1 MTDILHKLAAVS
13 NLQAQ
18 DAATGL
24 NKLADDQQ
32 QKIYEKRAVRDVQ
45 EYYDTVMSDEVVTF
59 DELQNL
65 HEMRSEIGSTDDG
78 FWNSEGRVNGFS
90 NADGTSW
97 TYDAGQVNSHG
108 NGNNDGFSID
118 LREDSDDPLKNSA
131 AKKGMEAIER
141 EIDGQMDE
149 LEDNESMLQ
158 FEIQVGTSK
167 MTSAEQSRAGAEKR
181 LEDHRKTLQQK
192 WEG

>member
-18 DAATGL
+18 DAASDL
-24 NKLADDQQ
+24 NKLADRQQ
-32 QKIYEKRAVRDVQ
+32 EKVYEKRAVRDVQ
-45 EYYDTVMSDEVVTF
+45 EYYDTVMSDDVVTF

-65 HEMRSEIGSTDDG
+65 HEMHSEIGATTDN
-78 FWNSEGRVNGFS
+78 FWNSDGKVNGFS
-90 NADGTSW
+90 SADGTSW
-97 TYDAGQVNSHG
+97 SYDSGQVNSHG

-118 LREDSDDPLKNSA
+118 LREDSDNPLKNST
-131 AKKGMEAIER
+131 AKKGLEAIDR
-141 EIDGQMDE
+141 EIDGVMDD
-149 LEDNESMLQ
+149 LEDDESLLQ

>member
-18 DAATGL
+18 DASAGL

-32 QKIYEKRAVRDVQ
+32 AKIYEKRQVRDLQ
-45 EYYDTVMSDEVVTF
+45 EYYDTVMSDESVSAT
-59 DELQNL
+59 ELSNL
-65 HEMRSEIGSTDDG
+65 QTMRGELGFAADYTWDTSGLSGSGSYATADSTD
-78 FWNSEGRVNGFS
+78 SAQR
-90 NADGTSW
+90 
-97 TYDAGQVNSHG
+97 G
-108 NGNNDGFSID
+108 N
-118 LREDSDDPLKNSA
+118 LKV
-131 AKKGMEAIER
+131 MEAIER
-141 EIDGQMDE
+141 EIDGVMDE

>member
-18 DAATGL
+18 DAASDL
-24 NKLADDQQ
+24 NKLADRQQ
-32 QKIYEKRAVRDVQ
+32 EKVYEKRAVRDVQ
-45 EYYDTVMSDEVVTF
+45 EYYDTVMSDDVVTF

-65 HEMRSEIGSTDDG
+65 HEMRSEIGATTDN
-78 FWNSEGRVNGFS
+78 FWNSDGKVNGFS
-90 NADGTSW
+90 SADGTSW
-97 TYDAGQVNSHG
+97 SYDSAQVNSHG

-118 LREDSDDPLKNSA
+118 LREDADNPLKNST
-131 AKKGMEAIER
+131 AKKGLEAIDR
-141 EIDGQMDE
+141 EIDGVMDD
-149 LEDNESMLQ
+149 LEDDESLLQ